1 MEIAA
6 TFFNILSP
14 GVIYLLISKGVHVPP
29 RPQNETNHGGNHSP
43 PLVINTAVETEMNT
57 RTTKVM
63 VQPVSGSQNL
73 RTFMIM
79 LG

>member
-1 MEIAA
+1 M
-6 TFFNILSP
+6 F
-14 GVIYLLISKGVHVPP
+14 
-29 RPQNETNHGGNHSP
+29 PQGLKMKPITGETIVP